1 MKILVGLSG
10 GVDSAVAAMLLKKAG
25 HEVSGAIMRIWNE
38 NNPFR
43 GGDGKGC
50 YSPDKKE
57 DIECAANVAERLGI
71 PFRIVDVSR
80 EYEKVVIENFRSE
93 YQSART
99 PNPCVRCNSYIKFG
113 VFPAGARKMGL
124 EFDAIHHEAAPLQ
137 FEVDLEYD
145 NILKTA
151 DNLMTFK
158 YIAKIFV
165 FV

>member
-38 NNPFR
+38 NNSFR
-43 GGDGKGC
+43 GGAGKGC

-57 DIECAANVAERLGI
+57 DMECAAKVADRIGI

-99 PNPCVRCNSYIKFG
+99 PNPCVRCNSCF
-113 VFPAGARKMGL
+113 
-124 EFDAIHHEAAPLQ
+124 
-137 FEVDLEYD
+137 
-145 NILKTA
+145 
-151 DNLMTFK
+151 
-158 YIAKIFV
+158 
-165 FV
+165 